1 MKRIT
6 IVTDDNQ
13 VVTFYPLFDEIE
25 WTTPSGRV
33 LVLSFEAFD
42 QAIKEE
48 KKRRER

>member
-13 VVTFYPLFDEIE
+13 VVTFYPVFDEIE

-42 QAIKEE
+42 RALKEE

>member
-6 IVTDDNQ
+6 LVTDDNQ
-13 VVTFYPLFDEIE
+13 VVTFYPVLDEIE

-42 QAIKEE
+42 QALKDE
-48 KKRRER
+48 KRRRK